1 MGYFDGLTDA
11 AFKTDAAGR
20 QVFYPWGVLGKG
32 YVTRDVEHY
41 EDLRENIKLMYMVVL
56 PVIIVNQVIFGVKA
70 NLIFL
75 PLYLVWY
82 LVMLKRWTSGLEIS
96 GEKMTV
102 AEARRNS
109 AKSHNRGTLIFF
121 VIISVIFV
129 LLGLMMVAGGQVW
142 PGLFVAGFFGAC
154 GVMIGLMLRDK
165 SKASTSQN
173 TPSDF

>member
-11 AFKTDAAGR
+11 AFKTDTQNR

-32 YVTRDVEHY
+32 YVMRDAEHY
-41 EDLRENIKLMYMVVL
+41 HELRGKIKRMYMVTL
-56 PVIIVNQVIFGVKA
+56 PAVIINQLVFGVVG

-75 PLYLVWY
+75 PLYIIWY

-96 GEKMTV
+96 SEKMTV
-102 AEARRNS
+102 KEARRNS

-121 VIISVIFV
+121 VIVSVVFV
-129 LLGLMMVAGGQVW
+129 LLGGLMMSDGLVW
-142 PGLFVAGFFGAC
+142 QGLFCSVFFGAC

-165 SKASTSQN
+165 SKASE
-173 TPSDF
+173 

>member
-11 AFKTDAAGR
+11 AFKTDMQGR

-32 YVTRDVEHY
+32 YVTRDATHY
-41 EDLRENIKLMYMVVL
+41 TELRDNIKWMYMVVL
-56 PVIIVNQVIFGVKA
+56 PAIIINQAIFGVKA
-70 NLIFL
+70 NLVFL

-121 VIISVIFV
+121 VIVSVIFV
-129 LLGLMMVAGGQVW
+129 LLGLLIAAGGQLL

-165 SKASTSQN
+165 SKASSSQN
-173 TPSDF
+173 PPSDF